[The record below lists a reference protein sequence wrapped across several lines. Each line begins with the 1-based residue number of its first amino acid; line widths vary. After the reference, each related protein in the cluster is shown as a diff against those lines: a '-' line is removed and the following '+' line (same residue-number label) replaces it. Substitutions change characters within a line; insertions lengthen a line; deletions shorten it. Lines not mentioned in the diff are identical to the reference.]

1 MFSKAIKIFMGERM
15 LVSYLDRLIELSE
28 AKLLR
33 EFESQNMSPSEDVQN
48 FKYVLKKQKQLISYI
63 ESYSYMLLEL
73 TESPNERVLS
83 HFFKV
88 ACIGIQNHR
97 KLYDKYK
104 QRFYESLAS
113 LCMGL
118 AKHKTAF

>member
-1 MFSKAIKIFMGERM
+1 M
-15 LVSYLDRLIELSE
+15 LTNYLDRLIELSE
-28 AKLLR
+28 AKLLK
-33 EFESQNMSPSEDVQN
+33 EFESQNMSPDEDVQN

-73 TESPNERVLS
+73 SVAPNERVLT

-104 QRFYESLAS
+104 HKFYESLAA

-118 AKHKTAF
+118 AKHTNAF